1 MANHKMCNGFTEYS
15 SRRQLI
21 GPVTERPGF
30 AHVGDGVGQMAID
43 FTEVFFLAASKY
55 LLCARE
61 GKDEQN
67 RKIKHRY
74 RRDSQ
79 HGKFR
84 KPKSLPE
91 NGIDKQEAGDKEQQA
106 SAEKRQRTYRRC
118 EIYIRVH
125 FGFSPSSL
133 PIASK
138 GFATQGQRAKKE
150 TSVLAVAH
158 LVNDRLHVAQIVFK
172 RSPTGDS

>member
-1 MANHKMCNGFTEYS
+1 MEGTVFMANHKMCNGFTEYS

-125 FGFSPSSL
+125 FGFSPRPCPL
-133 PIASK
+133 P
-138 GFATQGQRAKKE
+138 QRALPHKVSGQKK
-150 TSVLAVAH
+150 
-158 LVNDRLHVAQIVFK
+158 R
-172 RSPTGDS
+172 RPY